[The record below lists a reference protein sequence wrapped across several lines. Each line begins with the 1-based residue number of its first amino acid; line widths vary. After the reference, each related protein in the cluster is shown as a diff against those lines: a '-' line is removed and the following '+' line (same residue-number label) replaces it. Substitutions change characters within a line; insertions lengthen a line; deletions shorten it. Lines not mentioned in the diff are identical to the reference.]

1 MVSDVGRMGIS
12 QVLCLRSCWCDG
24 NGHIQLL
31 VVTLIDCSVTT
42 THEALKFLEQC
53 IAMVRVTDQ
62 IIKTLINPT

>member
-31 VVTLIDCSVTT
+31 VVTLIDCTR

-53 IAMVRVTDQ
+53 IEMVRVTDQ
-62 IIKTLINPT
+62 FIPSQINPR